1 MRKLFIILI
10 PFLCILFC
18 LASCN
23 ELVNDVLDSSE
34 IISAEFTDS
43 NYDKITVHYSRVPS
57 NPSVKILVYNSD
69 GSRNAG
75 HDSSQTQVMKKN
87 TVTLTNA
94 VPSGGRAVIGAADN
108 NDTLFGS
115 ITLSRP

>member
-57 NPSVKILVYNSD
+57 NPSVKILIYKPD
-69 GSRNAG
+69 GTRNG
-75 HDSSQTQVMKKN
+75 SDSSQTQVMKKN

-94 VPSGGRAVIGAADN
+94 VPPGGRAVIGAADN

-115 ITLSRP
+115 ITLKRP